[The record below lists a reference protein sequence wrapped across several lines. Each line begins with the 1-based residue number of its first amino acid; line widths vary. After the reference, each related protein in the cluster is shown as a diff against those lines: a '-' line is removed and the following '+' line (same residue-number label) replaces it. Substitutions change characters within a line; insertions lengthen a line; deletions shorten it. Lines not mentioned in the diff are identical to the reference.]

1 MNPNSAKVLATVADR
16 LDALTKGVGRVVA
29 YFMVA
34 TVMICFITVYLRY
47 ALGIGFVWL
56 QESYVWT
63 HVGAIMFGSSYAL
76 LQGGFVRVDMLY
88 NKMTAR
94 GKAWVD
100 LIGTVAFMAPFLWMA
115 AVSGWS
121 FFLSSWRMNERSA
134 YESGLPAI
142 YLLKGTILFF
152 VVLVGIQGIA
162 IACRSILTLLG
173 HVPPAKPP
181 QPERPVVSEV

>member
-1 MNPNSAKVLATVADR
+1 MNPNSAKALATVADR
-16 LDALTKGVGRVVA
+16 LDALTRGVGRVVA

-34 TVMICFITVYLRY
+34 TVMICFVTVYLRY

-63 HVGAIMFGSSYAL
+63 HVAAIMFGSSFAM

-88 NKMTAR
+88 NKMTVR

-100 LIGTVAFMAPFLWMA
+100 LIGTIAFMAPFLWMA

-142 YLLKGTILFF
+142 YLLKGTILIF

-162 IACRSILTLLG
+162 IVCRNILILLG
-173 HVPPAKPP
+173 HAPPTKSSGSA
-181 QPERPVVSEV
+181 QPVVSEV